1 MTAQDAAQQ
10 PTLCQVLAGARGF
23 AAWEIDPLAGR
34 VRPLAGGAP
43 GPDSN
48 QPAAE
53 SLAAFLAGIDTDD
66 RARVAA
72 ALDAAAAPGSMGLDI
87 AFRRAGAAPGAF
99 WQLAR
104 FHVVGRDEAGRPLRL
119 AGIIADI
126 GALPDLAAGAL
137 GSTENDR
144 LAALAAELAR
154 RTEELASAHRLARV
168 GAWRWD
174 LARHRVWLSTET
186 LWLLGIEGAAAE
198 MDYDQLRRIIH
209 PDDYHYA
216 MACFR
221 EAVQTATP
229 VTLEYRTVLPDGAI
243 HAVLTHAEPVI
254 GADGR
259 VAQLRGTTQDV
270 TPFRRVEAAL
280 RESEDHY
287 RHMVELHPQIPWT
300 AGPDGGILE
309 VGPQWLAITG
319 MTREETMPFGWTSAV
334 HPDDLPPTLA
344 AWQHS
349 LASGDPVDVEFR
361 IRAADGAYA
370 WVRARAAA
378 RRDEAGQILRWYGTL
393 EDITDRWMAENAR
406 KASEALAL
414 RVLEAS
420 GDAVIVFDAAGAVTF
435 ANARLAPLLGLDAPP
450 EGLDADGL
458 FASAHCRELCA
469 ALKRAMETGAGAH
482 FELFWPPTDRWLE
495 ATIVAEASDI
505 SLFLRDVSEKRLAQ
519 QQLRYAASVDYM
531 TGAANRASLFSR
543 LAEQLQCQQPG
554 NLTALLC
561 LDLDYFK
568 EINDQHGH
576 PTGDAVLRQLVSR
589 LRLCLRSRDL
599 LARCGGDEF
608 VIMQTGVSAPP
619 DALALADRILAALR
633 QPFEVDGISLP
644 AGASIGVA
652 VALPGQ
658 ADADSLY
665 RQADRAL
672 YVAKSRARGTYR
684 LFHPDMLQADEAS
697 RRLRAELSGALG
709 RGEFA
714 LDFQPI
720 VHLATRRT
728 VGVEALL
735 RWHHPARGLI
745 PPAEFIPLA
754 EESGQIAALGAWV
767 LRRACAAARAWP
779 DDVKISVNVSPRQ
792 FEIGDIRATVTEALA
807 AGGLPAS
814 RLKLEITE
822 SVLLSQNAA
831 SARLLQD
838 LRELG
843 AMLVLDDFGTGFSSL
858 SYLDTFKVDVVKI
871 DKSFLSRIRAP
882 GDRQPIFEA
891 IMGMTAALNLPVTAE
906 GVETAVQLD
915 YVTSLGCDWA
925 QGYFFS
931 PPVSEAELRR
941 QLRTPA
947 AAARNG

>member
-1 MTAQDAAQQ
+1 MSGRHTGP
-10 PTLCQVLAGARGF
+10 PTVTGQGLAGVRGV
-23 AAWEIDPLAGR
+23 AAWEIDPLAGLIR
-34 VRPLAGGAP
+34 QLPGSGAGPAKP
-43 GPDSN
+43 PP
-48 QPAAE
+48 PAAPV
-53 SLAAFLAGIDTDD
+53 ADFLALIDADD
-66 RARVAA
+66 RARVDAALAA
-72 ALDAAAAPGSMGLDI
+72 ATAPGSPGLDLI
-87 AFRRAGAAPGAF
+87 FRRAGAKPGKG
-99 WQLAR
+99 WCLAR
-104 FHVVGRDEAGRPLRL
+104 FHPVGRDEAGRALRL
-119 AGIIADI
+119 AGITVDL
-126 GALPDLAAGAL
+126 GALPGLAAGAA
-137 GSTENDR
+137 GSAETDR
-144 LAALAAELAR
+144 LATLAAELAR
-154 RTEELASAHRLARV
+154 RTEELVSAHRLARV

-174 LARHRVWLSTET
+174 LTRHIVWLSAET
-186 LWLLGIEGAAAE
+186 MWLLGIEGAAAE
-198 MDYDQLRRIIH
+198 MDYDQLRRMIH
-209 PDDYHYA
+209 PDDYQYA

-221 EAVQTATP
+221 EAVDTATP
-229 VTLEYRTVLPDGAI
+229 VTLEYRTILPDGAV

-259 VAQLRGTTQDV
+259 IAQLRGTTQDV

-319 MTREETMPFGWTSAV
+319 MTRQETMPFGWTSAV
-334 HPDDLPPTLA
+334 HPDDLAPTLA
-344 AWQHS
+344 AWGDS

-361 IRAADGAYA
+361 IRAAGGAYA

-393 EDITDRWMAENAR
+393 EDITDRRAAEAAR
-406 KASEALAL
+406 NASEALAL

-435 ANARLAPLLGLDAPP
+435 SNARLAPLLGLDAPP
-450 EGLDADGL
+450 KGIATDGL
-458 FASAHCRELCA
+458 FAAAHCRELCA
-469 ALKRAMETGAGAH
+469 ALNRAMETGAGAH
-482 FELFWPPTDRWLE
+482 FERFWPPTDRWLE
-495 ATIVAEASDI
+495 ATIAAEGSDI
-505 SLFLRDVSEKRLAQ
+505 SLFLRDVSEKRLVQ
-519 QQLRYAASVDYM
+519 QQLRYAASFDYM
-531 TGAANRASLFSR
+531 TGAANRATLFAR
-543 LAEQLQCQQPG
+543 LADQLQHQAPG

-576 PTGDAVLRQLVSR
+576 PTGDAVLRQLVTR
-589 LRLCLRSRDL
+589 LRLCLRSHDL

-658 ADADSLY
+658 TDADALY

-697 RRLRAELSGALG
+697 RRLRAELAGALG
-709 RGEFA
+709 RGEFR

-720 VHLATRRT
+720 VHLATRRI
-728 VGVEALL
+728 VGVEALV
-735 RWHHPARGLI
+735 RWHHPVRGLI
-745 PPAEFIPLA
+745 QPAEFIPLA

-767 LRRACAAARAWP
+767 LHRACAAASAWP
-779 DDVKISVNVSPRQ
+779 GDVKISVNVSPRQ
-792 FEIGDIRATVTEALA
+792 FEIGDIRTTVTEALEA
-807 AGGLPAS
+807 TGLPAN

-831 SARLLQD
+831 SARLLQN
-838 LRELG
+838 LRERG
-843 AMLVLDDFGTGFSSL
+843 VMLVLDDFGTGYSSL

-931 PPVSEAELRR
+931 RPVPEAELLR
-941 QLRTPA
+941 QLRGPA
-947 AAARNG
+947 IARTG